1 MPASTAVAILDAQDA
16 FAPSQTMHVQN
27 NSFQPD
33 DGLVGQT
40 PEQTI
45 ANIGRLGKQG
55 MKQTNEEI
63 IKIMVGE

>member
-1 MPASTAVAILDAQDA
+1 MHIRGQDFEA
-16 FAPSQTMHVQN
+16 
-27 NSFQPD
+27 D
-33 DGLVGQT
+33 DGLVGDT
-40 PEQTI
+40 PEDTI